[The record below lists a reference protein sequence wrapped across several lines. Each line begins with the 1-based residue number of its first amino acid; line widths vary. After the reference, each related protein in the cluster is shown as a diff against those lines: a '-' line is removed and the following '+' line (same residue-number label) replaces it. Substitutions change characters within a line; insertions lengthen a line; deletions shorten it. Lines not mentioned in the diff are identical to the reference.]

1 MLIAGKS
8 NVLSPHLKEK
18 VSIMKKSLNLLM
30 LCCTIFI
37 IPVLCQAADCPNCST
52 NDVTIRDYDYSS
64 DSDCNCTA
72 QTITFG
78 PNVTV
83 PSGAKVMLI
92 APKVDFKENVTIANG
107 ANFKASHCGA
117 YIAPGVWKEF
127 DCYNLAAIG
136 KTTDDDPFTP
146 SWRLI
151 GGYWQWGRKGPDASQ
166 WHDTNTANFAHGP
179 TGPDSGEA
187 NSATISDWDQTYA
200 SDGSWSDTQKTV
212 NDPCPAGFRVPT
224 YPQWRGVMDNN
235 TQRPEGSWTDS
246 FTNYSSARFFG
257 DHLMLPS
264 VGRRSPSNG
273 SLIGR
278 GIYGGYWSS
287 SEPASAGYAWYLRVV
302 ESGAFLD
309 FYYRRYGFSVRC
321 IAE

>member
-1 MLIAGKS
+1 
-8 NVLSPHLKEK
+8 
-18 VSIMKKSLNLLM
+18 MKKSFNLII

-52 NDVTIRDYDYSS
+52 DDVTIRDYIYSS

-72 QTITFG
+72 QTITLG

-83 PSGAKVMLI
+83 KSGAKVILI
-92 APKVDFKENVTIANG
+92 APKVNFKANVTIENG
-107 ANFKASHCGA
+107 ANFKASNCGA

-136 KTTDDDPFTP
+136 KTTNDDPFTP

-151 GGYWQWGRKGPDASQ
+151 GGYWQWGRRGPDASQ
-166 WHDTNTANFAHGP
+166 WHDTNTVNFAHGP
-179 TGPDSGEA
+179 TSPDSGEA
-187 NSATISDWDQTYA
+187 NSGDISDWDQSYA
-200 SDGSWSDTQKTV
+200 PDGSWSDTQKTV

-224 YPQWRGVMDNN
+224 IAQWSGVIANN
-235 TQRPEGSWTDS
+235 TQRPEGSWTIS

-257 DHLMLPS
+257 DHLMLPTG
-264 VGRRSPSNG
+264 GRRG
-273 SLIGR
+273 SSTGLLYSR
-278 GIYGGYWSS
+278 GAYGGYWSS
-287 SEPASAGYAWYLRVV
+287 TKPKTAGYAWYLYFVD
-302 ESGAFLD
+302 SNATLD
-309 FYYRRYGFSVRC
+309 FYRRSYGFSVRC